1 MGPVRATWSA
11 VQVVVL
17 TIAVTACGVMLLRDG
32 PGPGSVYVIGAVCFG
47 FALIGHITVLLL
59 ARSARRR
66 TLASH
71 STKGPHDS

>member
-1 MGPVRATWSA
+1 MGSIRTTWSA
-11 VQVVVL
+11 VQVIVL
-17 TIAVTACGVMLLRDG
+17 TIAVAACSVMLLRDG

-59 ARSARRR
+59 ARSARGR
-66 TLASH
+66 APNPH

>member
-1 MGPVRATWSA
+1 
-11 VQVVVL
+11 
-17 TIAVTACGVMLLRDG
+17 VMLLRDG

-59 ARSARRR
+59 ARSARGR
-66 TLASH
+66 APNPH